1 MPVVHE
7 VNYFFTIIKLCGH
20 LKLQQT
26 ANCMPHQ
33 VNNKELMH
41 EQYKEMKCGR
51 DSARTLW
58 IHLFI
63 TDMNSI
69 CSILTH
75 FTEFKGL

>member
-1 MPVVHE
+1 
-7 VNYFFTIIKLCGH
+7 
-20 LKLQQT
+20 
-26 ANCMPHQ
+26 
-33 VNNKELMH
+33 MH

-75 FTEFKGL
+75 FTEFKGLWTKKVFLYLGVLQVVHLPSILVSPQQIHGSNVIA